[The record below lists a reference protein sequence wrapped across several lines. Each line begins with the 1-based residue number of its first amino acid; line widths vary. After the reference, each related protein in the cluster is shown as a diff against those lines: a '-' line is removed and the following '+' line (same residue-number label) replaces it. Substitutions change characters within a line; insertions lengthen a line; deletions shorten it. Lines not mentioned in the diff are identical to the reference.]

1 MNPHCTVP
9 ARKSV
14 LNDTF
19 RTPMSALL
27 AHPKRRRVRTAL
39 LHALRSC
46 AVLLPVGVLS
56 IANAREAHAQPRAAQ
71 VATDSLIR
79 YARARAGVGD
89 TLAALELLEQATD
102 QSPRDVDALY
112 WRGVV
117 LSRTT
122 GLTLGDSPRRILA
135 WHLLSRAANIDG
147 KNPRYLIELGR
158 IRLHSPLL
166 RIEAER
172 YFRRALVVA
181 VDNGDPEQLAEV
193 SYELGQ
199 IKERR
204 YNSGR
209 DRWLYTANL
218 VFDPIA
224 ARSRLHYTREFL
236 DQMARPI
243 DRAAFVDRIE
253 AEEFY
258 RRALAAESTHA
269 LSAIGLMALLYDQKR
284 YDEMRQI
291 GAPFTRTIDAT
302 PRLLFAHGLA
312 AFKLGQLA
320 DADQLFAR
328 ALLGLAPAMRA
339 EVLSM
344 GRILRKG
351 DSVRVANLS
360 AADLERTESAFW
372 EAADPM
378 LSTSLNEA
386 RLEFLARMAY
396 ADLRFTDGDTKQL
409 GWRTDRALIV
419 ARYGEPPVVA
429 TFAPNSDADAADAI
443 GRIITVWFYPR
454 TEMEFV
460 FTGPPAM
467 NSAYFAGN
475 YRDYAEE
482 RRDASPFLLD
492 NVPLAMAVDT
502 VPIQMVRFRGPTSR
516 QTQLLVAASF
526 STKSLY
532 HNAEIDRGAL
542 ELAFRI
548 GPPGR
553 LSLRAADTLQV
564 RLPSIT
570 TDLRRRWVDTL
581 RTGAY
586 RVRIEARDASVATAL
601 GRAQSE
607 VEMLG
612 YDTLSLQSSDILI
625 ADRAPA
631 ATRTVRSWIELGLV
645 PRGDLALAPLDT
657 FTVYWE
663 NYGLRPDANKRV
675 KFQVQFIVTLLK
687 LDRGRDVVRNFLGNI
702 ADAVGLS
709 AVGDAQLGL
718 KYERDE
724 ALDGRDRVPG
734 VVNLGMG
741 TAPAGRY
748 RLEIFVTDHSN
759 GQRTHTQR
767 ELTIRRQ

>member
-1 MNPHCTVP
+1 
-9 ARKSV
+9 
-14 LNDTF
+14 
-19 RTPMSALL
+19 MSALL
-27 AHPKRRRVRTAL
+27 CLSPGRRIYAARCYGARVG
-39 LHALRSC
+39 
-46 AVLLPVGVLS
+46 AVLFTIGVLCVT
-56 IANAREAHAQPRAAQ
+56 NAHGALAQPRALQ
-71 VATDSLIR
+71 VATDSLVR
-79 YARARAGVGD
+79 LALTRADAGD
-89 TLAALELLEQATD
+89 TVTALELLEQATD
-102 QSPRDVDALY
+102 QSPRNLDALY

-172 YFRRALVVA
+172 YFRRALDVA
-181 VDNGDPEQLAEV
+181 VDNGDPVQLAEV
-193 SYELGQ
+193 AYELGQ

-218 VFDPIA
+218 VFDPLA
-224 ARSRLHYTREFL
+224 ARRRLHYTREFL
-236 DQMARPI
+236 GQLARPI
-243 DRAAFVDRIE
+243 DRAAFVDRSE

-258 RRALAAESTHA
+258 RRALAAQSTHA

-284 YDEMRQI
+284 YDEMRRVA
-291 GAPFTRTIDAT
+291 APFTRNANAT
-302 PRLLFAHGLA
+302 ARLLFAHGLA

-328 ALLGLAPAMRA
+328 ALLGLTPVMRA
-339 EVLSM
+339 EVLAM

-351 DSVRVANLS
+351 DSTRVANLS
-360 AADLERTESAFW
+360 AAELARTDSAFW

-429 TFAPNSDADAADAI
+429 TFAPNSDADAAEAI

-460 FTGPPAM
+460 FSGPPAM
-467 NSAYFAGN
+467 NSAFFAGN
-475 YRDYAEE
+475 YRDFAEE

-492 NVPLAMAVDT
+492 NLPLAMAVDT
-502 VPIQMVRFRGPTSR
+502 VPIQTVRFRGPTAR

-526 STKSLY
+526 DTKRLY
-532 HNAEIDRGAL
+532 HNTEIDRGAL

-548 GPPGR
+548 GPPGQ
-553 LSLRAADTLQV
+553 LMLRAADTLPV
-564 RLPSIT
+564 PLPSTIT
-570 TDLRRRWVDTL
+570 DMRRRWVDTV
-581 RTGAY
+581 RAGAY
-586 RVRIEARDASVATAL
+586 RVRIEARDASVASAL

-607 VEMLG
+607 LDLLP

-625 ADRAPA
+625 ADRALAP
-631 ATRTVRSWIELGLV
+631 TRTVRSWTELGLN
-645 PRGDLALAPLDT
+645 PRGDLALAPRDT

-663 NYGLRPDANKRV
+663 NYGLRPDANKHV
-675 KFQVQFIVTLLK
+675 KFEVQFVVTLLK
-687 LDRGRDVVRNFLGNI
+687 LDRGRDVVRNFFGNI

-709 AVGDAQLGL
+709 AVGDTQLGL
-718 KYERDE
+718 RYERDE
-724 ALDGRDRVPG
+724 ALDERDRVPS

-741 TAPAGRY
+741 TAPAGLY
-748 RLEIFVTDHSN
+748 RLEIFITDHSN
-759 GQRTHTQR
+759 GRRTHTQR
-767 ELTIRRQ
+767 DLTIRRQ